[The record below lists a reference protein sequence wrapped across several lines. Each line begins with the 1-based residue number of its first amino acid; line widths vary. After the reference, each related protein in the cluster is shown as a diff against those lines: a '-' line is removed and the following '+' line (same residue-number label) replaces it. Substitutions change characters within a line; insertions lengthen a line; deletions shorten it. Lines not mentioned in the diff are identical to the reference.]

1 MREYII
7 LKGKETLI
15 ELEKY
20 ENILAVRLGIGCE
33 LRGKLL
39 VWKASNQLPIIVLI

>member
-7 LKGKETLI
+7 LKGKETLTD
-15 ELEKY
+15 LEKY
-20 ENILAVRLGIGCE
+20 ENILAVHLGIGCE

-39 VWKASNQLPIIVLI
+39 VFPLKYKGKTSYQ